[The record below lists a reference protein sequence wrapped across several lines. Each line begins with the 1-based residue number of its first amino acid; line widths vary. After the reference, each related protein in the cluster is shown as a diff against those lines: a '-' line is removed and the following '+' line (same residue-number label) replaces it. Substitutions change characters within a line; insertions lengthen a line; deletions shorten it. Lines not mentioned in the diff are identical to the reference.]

1 MEKVFQQIDN
11 LFVNGVI
18 NGVISIIIAGLV
30 LIAVNK
36 LLKRNGLI
44 IMFYKKE
51 LKRLFSLQ
59 SF

>member
-18 NGVISIIIAGLV
+18 NGVISIIIAGIV

-36 LLKRNGLI
+36 LLN
-44 IMFYKKE
+44 MYKV
-51 LKRLFSLQ
+51 SL
-59 SF
+59 